1 MSTEAPNADTA
12 LTSGQHNIA
21 DGTHNIT
28 QTEIAAEGIFQT
40 DQAVDSEPATLTPEE
55 LAAKAEAEKAEKL
68 STEEVKAKI
77 EADKFAAKFA
87 ALSRKE
93 KQMRDRE
100 RQLALKE
107 AAIAEAEQVKGKYT
121 SEIDAF
127 KARVRKEPV
136 KVMEEYGLTMQELA
150 EVLLNDGNPTEKMK
164 VSDSEAAIRAEIK
177 ELKDQLAAKAA
188 AEEEARYQATLN
200 NFKSG
205 IADFIN
211 NNATDYELVQAND
224 ATELVYQVIEEHHA
238 STGEIL
244 DTKRA
249 ADAVEAHLLEEAKKV
264 IERPKI
270 KALLQP
276 KAPEAPS
283 NAPKS
288 DTAKTATSAKTL
300 TNAAASKPTSVARK
314 LSDEESLAESAKLI
328 KWID

>member
-1 MSTEAPNADTA
+1 MSTEAPSATES

-21 DGTHNIT
+21 DGEHNIT
-28 QTEIAAEGIFQT
+28 QTEIAAEGIFAT
-40 DQAVDSEPATLTPEE
+40 EGSESEVATPTPEDE
-55 LAAKAEAEKAEKL
+55 ALKAAEAEKAKL

-100 RQLALKE
+100 KAIAARE
-107 AAIAEAEQVKGKYT
+107 AQIAEAEQTKSKYS
-121 SEIDAF
+121 SEIEAF
-127 KARVRKEPV
+127 KARIRKEPV
-136 KVMEEYGLTMQELA
+136 KVMEEYGLTAQELA
-150 EVLLNDGNPTEKMK
+150 EVLLNNNEPTEKMK
-164 VSDSEAAIRAEIK
+164 MTDSERAIQAQ
-177 ELKDQLAAKAA
+177 LKALEDKLAAKEA
-188 AEEEARYQATLN
+188 AEEEERYQTTLN

-205 IADFIN
+205 IASFIN
-211 NNATDYELVQAND
+211 NNAADYELVQAND

-249 ADAVEAHLLEEAKKV
+249 ADAVEAHLLEEAKKL

-270 KALLQP
+270 KGLLQP

-283 NAPKS
+283 NAAKS
-288 DTAKTATSAKTL
+288 ETAKPAPSAKTL
-300 TNAAASKPTSVARK
+300 TNAAASKPTPPARK
-314 LSDEESLAESAKLI
+314 LSDEDSLTEAAKLI